1 MSPCFT
7 KASVHLLNLHMSTS
21 CVCSCKQSCF
31 VKEIMMHCNLDVY
44 GHGCI
49 QMTTP
54 ATSLI
59 MTAEEFCHI
68 KADPSLRFRPLWR
81 LHFFQGYFLA
91 QLCNHCWITCVME
104 TEDPIS
110 NIYVSVYLDVLQ
122 LCVYKQ
128 CNVCEHQVWSCG
140 WAGEGCRVEGY
151 DLWGSSLVVEEL
163 EGGGNP
169 AFARIKTFLLHKS
182 LWSINVTCG
191 LFYAQAP

>member
-1 MSPCFT
+1 MKQIQILDNVSLFHQGLFALEPPYVNIMCVLLQT
-7 KASVHLLNLHMSTS
+7 KQGHFR
-21 CVCSCKQSCF
+21 CF

-91 QLCNHCWITCVME
+91 QLCNHCCWLTCVME

-110 NIYVSVYLDVLQ
+110 NIYVSVYLCMCYNSGCTALRVQ
-122 LCVYKQ
+122 AMQCV
-128 CNVCEHQVWSCG
+128 
-140 WAGEGCRVEGY
+140 WAPSVK
-151 DLWGSSLVVEEL
+151 LWVSW
-163 EGGGNP
+163 
-169 AFARIKTFLLHKS
+169 R
-182 LWSINVTCG
+182 G
-191 LFYAQAP
+191 L